1 MASLTNI
8 ATEALVTEKPGDKFE
23 MRPIILDEVRGD
35 EVLVEMKY
43 SGICHTVCH
52 PISMFINS
60 GNSLFLGCSSTKRS
74 HPWSR
79 IPCHLWS

>member
-1 MASLTNI
+1 MTSPTNI
-8 ATEALVTEKPGDKFE
+8 ATEALVTEKPGDRFE

-52 PISMFINS
+52 PMLCFS
-60 GNSLFLGCSSTKRS
+60 
-74 HPWSR
+74 
-79 IPCHLWS
+79 